1 MFRTLL
7 PGLGPME
14 WTVLLVLGLL
24 LFGRRLPDVG
34 HYLGKGLMEF
44 KKRRTRLEFVPRPD
58 GDRPPRF
65 VLFLLACYL
74 IVLAVVAIALR
85 WSGS

>member
-14 WTVLLVLGLL
+14 WTVLLILGLL

-44 KKRRTRLEFVPRPD
+44 KKRGRRLELLPRPEERR
-58 GDRPPRF
+58 GTGF

-74 IVLAVVAIALR
+74 IVLTVVAIALR